1 MASALVVQLARLGD
15 LMQTIPAITA
25 IKTAVPDRGLAL
37 LCSAPLS
44 PIGRLVPGV
53 DEVLEWDGTVW
64 RRWADDASVDFRPVH
79 LREAAKQ
86 IETLSSRR
94 YDYAYVLNQHLRAL
108 LAGALLARETRG
120 PWLDGPIGERLSPWA
135 SYVRT
140 VARTGRGSRVH
151 LADAFCG
158 LCGVSPP
165 GRSPAIGTP
174 SCLLPSNL
182 DQIGRRGE
190 PWIGLIVGAGAV
202 ERLVPTEIWTIWII
216 RFLEAAPNGR
226 VVLLGEERERGRR
239 IHDFLPSS
247 LSGRVWDVTGR
258 TSLLELAEVLS
269 RCHLAIGSDTG
280 PLHLAAAVGTR
291 VFGWYFARAR
301 VHETGPYG
309 MGHLVWQAVDETG
322 EGEMGRTDIR
332 PVQWPIEES
341 IALLTGGQEMRT
353 GGTPGWSLWMS
364 RYDRWGAYYVEV
376 GGCFDPP
383 SERERLWRELSPS
396 LTGGS
401 AVGAT

>member
-1 MASALVVQLARLGD
+1 MARALIVQLARLGD

-25 IKTAVPDRGLAL
+25 IKTAVPDLGLDL
-37 LCSAPLS
+37 LCPPSLS
-44 PIGRLVPGV
+44 SIGRMVPGV

-64 RRWADDASVDFRPVH
+64 RRWADEASADLRPAH
-79 LREAAKQ
+79 LQEAAKQ
-86 IETLSSRR
+86 IETLSLRR
-94 YDYAYVLNQHLRAL
+94 YDCAYVLNQHPRAL

-120 PWLDGPIGERLSPWA
+120 PRLDGPIGEHLSPWA
-135 SYVRT
+135 SYVRA

-151 LADAFCG
+151 LADALCG
-158 LCGVSPP
+158 LCGVPPP
-165 GRSPAIGTP
+165 GWSPVLGKP
-174 SCLLPSNL
+174 FCPLPSNL

-202 ERLVPTEIWTIWII
+202 ERSVPTEIWTIWII

-226 VVLLGEERERGRR
+226 VVLLGEERERGRW
-239 IHDFLPSS
+239 IHNLLPPS
-247 LSGRVWDVTGR
+247 LLGRVWDVTGR

-322 EGEMGRTDIR
+322 EGEMRRADIR
-332 PVQWPIEES
+332 PAQWPIEES
-341 IALLTGGQEMRT
+341 IAQFMGGQEMRT
-353 GGTPGWSLWMS
+353 CGTPGWSLWMS
-364 RYDRWGAYYVEV
+364 RYDRWGAYYAEV